1 MGANRANQLH
11 IARRSGVVRFISSR
25 LSGRAACLLR
35 TFVGPPSKAHAR
47 DALMDRLLIDVAKN
61 RIDLQV
67 ANTMGTSKQVD
78 WTMVGR
84 SDLGGEDRFSVIRGS
99 GDNFVGTGTYIG
111 SPTIITLKNGLLRW
125 LSFND
130 NGENSDETIYRCQR

>member
-1 MGANRANQLH
+1 
-11 IARRSGVVRFISSR
+11 
-25 LSGRAACLLR
+25 
-35 TFVGPPSKAHAR
+35 
-47 DALMDRLLIDVAKN
+47 MDRLLIDVAKN